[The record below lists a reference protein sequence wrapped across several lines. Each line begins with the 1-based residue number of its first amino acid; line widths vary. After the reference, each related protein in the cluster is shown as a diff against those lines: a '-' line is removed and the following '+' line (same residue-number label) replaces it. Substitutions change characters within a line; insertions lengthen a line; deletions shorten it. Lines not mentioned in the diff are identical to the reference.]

1 MEQFS
6 VLLANRIPKKF
17 DISDYNFFHHI
28 QKMSLHYLVRCRTCS
43 PDQSY
48 IMVSL
53 KYWMVIMLYSNF
65 NFRQATSEELL
76 QVISVCVDEPFQSYS
91 ALINRIIHH
100 DVLAFSPCLNKSQP
114 QLVHI
119 LD

>member
-1 MEQFS
+1 
-6 VLLANRIPKKF
+6 
-17 DISDYNFFHHI
+17 
-28 QKMSLHYLVRCRTCS
+28 
-43 PDQSY
+43 
-48 IMVSL
+48 
-53 KYWMVIMLYSNF
+53 MLYSNF